1 MKNLVID
8 GGDIIKE
15 FKLPAGPVI
24 GKLLKKT
31 LEWVMVDIKK
41 RNTKKE
47 ILGFLKIQMKHIHK

>member
-1 MKNLVID
+1 MKHLVVD

-15 FKLPAGPVI
+15 LKLPAGPVI

-47 ILGFLKIQMKHIHK
+47 IYGFWGTQMKYIK

>member
-15 FKLPAGPVI
+15 LKLPAGPVI

-41 RNTKKE
+41 RNSKKE
-47 ILGFLKIQMKHIHK
+47 IL